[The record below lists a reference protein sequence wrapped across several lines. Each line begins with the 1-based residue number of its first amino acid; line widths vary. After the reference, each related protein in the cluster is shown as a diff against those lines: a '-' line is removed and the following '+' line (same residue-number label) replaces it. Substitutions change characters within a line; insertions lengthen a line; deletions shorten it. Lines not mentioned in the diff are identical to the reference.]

1 MSDVSPL
8 GTQLSHYKIIKLL
21 NQGGMGQIYL
31 AEDQRLHR
39 TVAIKTLKPAF
50 ATTHSAP
57 NNTASTDDHDANLI
71 ENALLEAQLLAK
83 LNHANIVQIYDIT
96 QEDEQICLVME
107 YLGGK
112 TLHHHQQEHV
122 SSLSQKLAII
132 SQISKGLTAAH
143 AQGIVHCD
151 LKPSNIII
159 DDHGG
164 VKIIDFGIAKL
175 TSGNS
180 ETANNSHSFGSQT
193 AMSPEQLYQVLPV
206 ANANAKTIDD
216 KTDNTIDF
224 RSDLFSLGIIAF
236 QLISGRHPFAG
247 ESATQTAQNI
257 LNAQCQQAQDIVP
270 QLPRELIN
278 LLNKLLAH
286 QPEGR
291 PQSSQWVTQQFEQI
305 TKHLTQQEILAED
318 TQPITDALSKE
329 FAAALTAN
337 ELSTS
342 VLSTNELAANQLA
355 TNQTTTDN
363 VAITQHK
370 NRRFIFAGVALLV
383 SLLVGVGINSET
395 LFAPADLPARYIV
408 VLPATITNSNAENS
422 IADMQKDLVTATL
435 DDAIRQNI
443 INTKGLR
450 LISRREVA
458 GVSKN
463 STGETASLA
472 SIAAATG
479 ASDIITT
486 QLSCNNVK
494 CDVTLSRLTVSNN
507 NKINKW
513 TVLAQKKWPSQ
524 IENYYDI
531 KEITQSYL
539 AGIYPQYN
547 EKHLTEQSVKQQD
560 YLLFATL
567 YNSVLLEGRSD
578 DNTLEQLQNILT
590 SSPYLYSAYALYRET
605 AIDLYYKTNEIKY
618 AELAKKVLS
627 LAPPEYKYSI
637 FQAIDEFWIS
647 LGLSD
652 FPQANEQ
659 LNIAIQRGI
668 DESKRLELQAALQM
682 DSNDLSK
689 AVANYQSALTLR
701 PSTKN
706 LYNLALS
713 FYLLGD
719 FTNAKKNL
727 KILLNTIPQD
737 YDAKQLLADI
747 YLSEGELTLAIAM
760 YEAII
765 KVNPQSNDIDRLG
778 LAYALA
784 GRYQDALQMA
794 QLAVKTSPKHPTRI
808 SNLADIKLIL
818 GMTEQSTPL
827 YQQVIQLSHKQQ
839 DLETL
844 LIMAQAYVH
853 LGQHK
858 QAIKTLNQAKK
869 LFPDTGQVAFIAAL
883 IYSQLGEQVS
893 AVNQVEEALS
903 AGFGLVWFNLPWF
916 DPLCSNTDFQKIL
929 AKAGKI
935 ERCQLN
941 FLSQN

>member
-1 MSDVSPL
+1 
-8 GTQLSHYKIIKLL
+8 
-21 NQGGMGQIYL
+21 MGQIYL

-50 ATTHSAP
+50 TTTHSAP
-57 NNTASTDDHDANLI
+57 INNVSTDDFDAKII

-112 TLHHHQQEHV
+112 TLHHYQQEHV

-159 DDHGG
+159 DDNGG
-164 VKIIDFGIAKL
+164 VKIVDFGIAKL
-175 TSGNS
+175 TSGNA
-180 ETANNSHSFGSQT
+180 ETANNSQSFGSQT
-193 AMSPEQLYQVLPV
+193 AMSPEQLYQALPS
-206 ANANAKTIDD
+206 ANAIDGRTNNA
-216 KTDNTIDF
+216 IDF

-247 ESATQTAQNI
+247 ETATQTAQNI

-286 QPEGR
+286 QAEGR

-318 TQPITDALSKE
+318 TQPITAELSTE

-337 ELSTS
+337 EFSTNT
-342 VLSTNELAANQLA
+342 LSTNELATNKLV
-355 TNQTTTDN
+355 TNQMSTDN
-363 VAITQHK
+363 VAINKHK
-370 NRRFIFAGVALLV
+370 SRQFIFAGFALLT
-383 SLLVGVGINSET
+383 SLLIGVGIYSET
-395 LFAPADLPARYIV
+395 LFAPADLPARYIA
-408 VLPATITNSNAENS
+408 VLPATIINSNAENP
-422 IADMQKDLVTATL
+422 IAGMQKDLVTATL
-435 DDAIRQNI
+435 DDAIRQSI

-458 GVSKN
+458 GVSKT
-463 STGETASLA
+463 SAGETASLVD
-472 SIAAATG
+472 IAAATG
-479 ASDIITT
+479 ASDMITT
-486 QLSCNNVK
+486 ELDCNNVK
-494 CDVTLSRLTVSNN
+494 CDVTLSRLTVKNNSND
-507 NKINKW
+507 NKNSTNKW

-539 AGIYPQYN
+539 AGVYPEYN
-547 EKHLTEQSVKQQD
+547 EKHLDQQSIKQQD
-560 YLLFATL
+560 YLAFATL
-567 YNSVLLEGRSD
+567 YNTVLVQGRSD

-590 SSPYLYSAYALYRET
+590 SSPYLYSAYALYRKT

-627 LAPPEYKYSI
+627 LAPPDYKYSI

-647 LGLSD
+647 LALSD
-652 FPQANEQ
+652 FSQAGEQ

-668 DESKRLELQAALQM
+668 DESTKLELQAALHM
-682 DSNDLSK
+682 DNNELLK
-689 AVANYQSALTLR
+689 AISSYQSALTLR
-701 PSTKN
+701 SSTN
-706 LYNLALS
+706 TLYNLAFS
-713 FYLLGD
+713 FYLLSD
-719 FTNAKKNL
+719 FTNAKQSLN
-727 KILLNTIPQD
+727 ILLDTIPQD

-747 YLSEGELTLAIAM
+747 YLSEGALTPAIAM

-765 KVNPQSNDIDRLG
+765 KVNPQSSDIDNLG
-778 LAYALA
+778 LAYTLA
-784 GRYQDALQMA
+784 GRYQDALRMA
-794 QLAVKTSPKHPTRI
+794 QLAVKTSPKHPTKI
-808 SNLADIKLIL
+808 LNLADIKLIL
-818 GMTEQSTPL
+818 GATEQAHMHYL
-827 YQQVIQLSHKQQ
+827 QVVELNKTRNDVKSWIERS
-839 DLETL
+839 
-844 LIMAQAYVH
+844 QAYVH
-853 LGQHK
+853 LGRK
-858 QAIKTLNQAKK
+858 KEAIKALNQAKK
-869 LFPDTGQVAFIAAL
+869 LAPDNGEVAFAAAL
-883 IYSQLGEQVS
+883 VYSQLGEDVS
-893 AVNQVEEALS
+893 AVNQVEEAL
-903 AGFGLVWFNLPWF
+903 AANFGIIWFNLPWF
-916 DPLCSNTDFQKIL
+916 DSLCSNTDFKTVV
-929 AKAGKI
+929 AEAGKT

-941 FLSQN
+941 F

>member
-1 MSDVSPL
+1 
-8 GTQLSHYKIIKLL
+8 
-21 NQGGMGQIYL
+21 MGQIYL

-57 NNTASTDDHDANLI
+57 NNNASTDDCDAKVI

-83 LNHANIVQIYDIT
+83 LNHANIVQIFDIT

-107 YLGGK
+107 YLAGK
-112 TLHHHQQEHV
+112 TLHHYQQENV

-159 DDHGG
+159 DGNGG
-164 VKIIDFGIAKL
+164 VKIVDFGIAKL
-175 TSGNS
+175 TSGNAK
-180 ETANNSHSFGSQT
+180 TANNSQSFGSQT
-193 AMSPEQLYQVLPV
+193 AMSPEQLYQALPST
-206 ANANAKTIDD
+206 NANATFVDGQ
-216 KTDNTIDF
+216 TNNAIDF

-247 ESATQTAQNI
+247 ETATQTAQNI
-257 LNAQCQQAQDIVP
+257 FNAQCQQAQDIVP

-278 LLNKLLAH
+278 LLNKLLSH

-291 PQSSQWVTQQFEQI
+291 PQSSQWVTQQFEQL

-318 TQPITDALSKE
+318 TQPITAELSTE
-329 FAAALTAN
+329 FAAALIAN
-337 ELSTS
+337 ELSNS
-342 VLSTNELAANQLA
+342 ALSTSELAANQL
-355 TNQTTTDN
+355 TTSQTSTDN
-363 VAITQHK
+363 VAINKHK
-370 NRRFIFAGVALLV
+370 SRRFIFAGFALLV
-383 SLLVGVGINSET
+383 SLLVGVGIYRET

-408 VLPATITNSNAENS
+408 VLPATITNSNAENP
-422 IADMQKDLVTATL
+422 IAGMQKDLVTATL
-435 DDAIRQNI
+435 DDAIRQSI

-463 STGETASLA
+463 SAGETVSLA
-472 SIAAATG
+472 DIAAATG

-494 CDVTLSRLTVSNN
+494 CDVTLSRLTVSNSN
-507 NKINKW
+507 DNSNTDKW

-547 EKHLTEQSVKQQD
+547 EKYLIEQSVTQQD
-560 YLLFATL
+560 YLAFATL

-578 DNTLEQLQNILT
+578 DSTLEKLQNILT
-590 SSPYLYSAYALYRET
+590 NSPYLYSAYALYRET
-605 AIDLYYKTNEIKY
+605 ARALYHKTNEIKY
-618 AELAKKVLS
+618 VKKAKKVLS
-627 LAPPEYKYSI
+627 LAPPDYKYSV
-637 FQAIDEFWIS
+637 FQAIDIFFIS
-647 LGLSD
+647 LDLRD
-652 FPQANEQ
+652 FDQARKQ
-659 LNIAIQRGI
+659 LDIAIQRGI
-668 DESKRLELQAALQM
+668 GESVRLELQAALHM
-682 DSNDLSK
+682 DNNELSQ
-689 AVANYQSALTLR
+689 AISNYQSAQMLR
-701 PSTKN
+701 PSTKL

-713 FYLLGD
+713 YYWLSD
-719 FTNAKKNL
+719 FSNAKNTL
-727 KILLNTIPQD
+727 DILLHTIPQD

-747 YLSEGELTLAIAM
+747 YLSEGELTSAIEM

-765 KVNPQSNDIDRLG
+765 KINPQSSDIDNLG
-778 LAYALA
+778 LAYTLA
-784 GRYQDALQMA
+784 GRYQDALRMA
-794 QLAVKTSPKHPTRI
+794 QLAVKNSPKHPTRLL
-808 SNLADIKLIL
+808 NLADIKLIL

-827 YQQVIQLSHKQQ
+827 YQQVIQLSHQQQ
-839 DLETL
+839 DLEAL
-844 LIMAQAYVH
+844 LIIAQAYVH
-853 LGQHK
+853 SGQHRK
-858 QAIKTLNQAKK
+858 AIKAINQAKK
-869 LFPDTGQVAFIAAL
+869 LAPESGEAAFIAAL
-883 IYSQLGEQVS
+883 IYSQLGEQIS
-893 AVNQVEEALS
+893 ANNQIEEALS
-903 AGFGLVWFNLPWF
+903 AGFGIIWFNLPWF
-916 DPLCSNTDFQKIL
+916 DPLCSNTDFQKIVT
-929 AKAGKI
+929 KAGKA

-941 FLSQN
+941 

>member
-8 GTQLSHYKIIKLL
+8 GTHLSHYKIIKLL

-39 TVAIKTLKPAF
+39 TVAIKTIKPAF
-50 ATTHSAP
+50 ATTHSAL
-57 NNTASTDDHDANLI
+57 NNTASTDDYDANLI

-96 QEDEQICLVME
+96 QEDGQICLVME

-112 TLHHHQQEHV
+112 TLHHYQQEHV

-159 DDHGG
+159 DDHGS
-164 VKIIDFGIAKL
+164 VKIVDFGIAKL
-175 TSGNS
+175 TSGNA
-180 ETANNSHSFGSQT
+180 ETANNSQSYGSQT
-193 AMSPEQLYQVLPV
+193 AMSPEQLYQALPS
-206 ANANAKTIDD
+206 ANAKVKVKANTIEDQ
-216 KTDNTIDF
+216 TDNAIDF

-247 ESATQTAQNI
+247 ETATQTAQNI

-291 PQSSQWVTQQFEQI
+291 PQSSQWITQQFEQL

-318 TQPITDALSKE
+318 TQPITAELSTE

-337 ELSTS
+337 ELSNS
-342 VLSTNELAANQLA
+342 ALSTSELAANQLT
-355 TNQTTTDN
+355 TNQTSTDN
-363 VAITQHK
+363 VAIKKHK
-370 NRRFIFAGVALLV
+370 SRRFIFTGFALLT
-383 SLLVGVGINSET
+383 SLLVALGIYSET

-408 VLPATITNSNAENS
+408 VLPATITNSNAENP

-547 EKHLTEQSVKQQD
+547 EKHLTKQSVKQQD

-578 DNTLEQLQNILT
+578 DNTLEQLQNILAN
-590 SSPYLYSAYALYRET
+590 SPYLYSAYALYRET
-605 AIDLYYKTNEIKY
+605 AIDLYSKTNEIKY

-647 LGLSD
+647 LALRD
-652 FPQANEQ
+652 FSQANKQ
-659 LNIAIQRGI
+659 LEIASQRGI
-668 DESKRLELQAALQM
+668 DESTQLELQAALHM
-682 DSNDLSK
+682 DNNDLSK
-689 AVANYQSALTLR
+689 AVSSYQSALTLR
-701 PSTKN
+701 PSTKI

-713 FYLLGD
+713 YYWLSD
-719 FTNAKKNL
+719 FINAKNTL

-737 YDAKQLLADI
+737 YDAKQLLAGI
-747 YLSEGELTLAIAM
+747 YLSEGALTSAIAM
-760 YEAII
+760 YEEII
-765 KVNPQSNDIDRLG
+765 KINPQSSDVDNLG
-778 LAYALA
+778 IAYTLV
-784 GRYQDALQMA
+784 GRYQDALRMA
-794 QLAVKTSPKHPTRI
+794 QLAVKSSPKHPARI
-808 SNLADIKLIL
+808 LSLADVKLIL
-818 GMTEQSTPL
+818 GMTKQAETL
-827 YQQVIQLSHKQQ
+827 YQQVITLSQQQ
-839 DLETL
+839 DLFAL
-844 LIMAQAYVH
+844 LINAQAYVH
-853 LGQHK
+853 LGLDK
-858 QAIKTLNQAKK
+858 QAIKAINHAKK
-869 LFPDTGQVAFIAAL
+869 LAPENGQVAFVAA
-883 IYSQLGEQVS
+883 IVYSQLSEQVS
-893 AVNQVEEALS
+893 AVNQVEEALA

-916 DPLCSNTDFQKIL
+916 DPLCSNTDFQKIV
-929 AKAGKI
+929 AKAGKA
-935 ERCQLN
+935 ERCQQR
-941 FLSQN
+941 F